1 MTDKATHVQLAVRL
15 LRDAAGFFRNVADQN
30 PAVANQM
37 RENADVYEEVA
48 ALLDGDPDGTVSLED
63 ADASD

>member
-30 PAVANQM
+30 PAVADQM

-48 ALLDGDPDGTVSLED
+48 ALLDDDPDGTVSLDD